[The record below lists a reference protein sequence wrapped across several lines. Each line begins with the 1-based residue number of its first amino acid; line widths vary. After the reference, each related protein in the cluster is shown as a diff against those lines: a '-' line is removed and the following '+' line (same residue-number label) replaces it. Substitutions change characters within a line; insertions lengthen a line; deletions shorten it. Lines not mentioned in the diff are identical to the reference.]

1 MRTELGKSLQEEFK
15 PEVPLILHFDGKLL
29 PDPEDGRKDRLA
41 IVVTGMGLAEILSI
55 PSIPAG
61 TGLAMR
67 GAILK
72 VLEE

>member
-1 MRTELGKSLQEEFK
+1 MKPDRRCVLSWGRAFKKSSNQN
-15 PEVPLILHFDGKLL
+15 V
-29 PDPEDGRKDRLA
+29 A

-61 TGLAMR
+61 TGLAMG